1 MNGMKLGRRQFV
13 LGAVGAA
20 AAITSFGGAAE
31 PGPDPIIDT
40 HQHLWDL
47 KRFKL
52 PWLANAGERLN
63 RSYLMA
69 DYLKAT
75 EGLNV
80 TKAIYMEI
88 GAAAEE
94 VFEGG
99 VGDIAAVDVERF
111 ELRDAR

>member
-1 MNGMKLGRRQFV
+1 MDCSAQAAGREAKARALTVAGAGATMNGMKLGRRQFV

-63 RSYLMA
+63 RSYRLA
-69 DYLKAT
+69 DYAKA
-75 EGLNV
+75 
-80 TKAIYMEI
+80 
-88 GAAAEE
+88 
-94 VFEGG
+94 
-99 VGDIAAVDVERF
+99 
-111 ELRDAR
+111 